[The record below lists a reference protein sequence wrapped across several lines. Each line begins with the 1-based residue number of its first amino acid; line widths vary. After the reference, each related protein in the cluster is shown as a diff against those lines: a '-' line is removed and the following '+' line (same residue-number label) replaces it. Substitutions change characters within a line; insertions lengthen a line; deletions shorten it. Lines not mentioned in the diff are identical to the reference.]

1 MRAKASLLP
10 FLRRCLYITVF
21 ATLVALAGISLLSP
35 QANAGATIPGGTVP
49 PGTLPPPGPA
59 GQGQVNVIHLAPFD
73 PVIANTAVDVCTEAG
88 TPVTGATNLHYLE
101 QSGYLTLPQGNYD
114 WKVMTPGCGSLI
126 VNLDP
131 FTLFDQAV
139 LSVLIIGDGVNQP
152 FDSVLIVQ
160 DRGLSLKKYL
170 PLIYKQP

>member
-1 MRAKASLLP
+1 MRAKPSLLP
-10 FLRRCLYITVF
+10 FLRRSLFITLF

-49 PGTLPPPGPA
+49 PGTLPPPGPS

-73 PVIANTAVDVCTEAG
+73 PVIANTAVDICTEAG

-101 QSGYLTLPQGNYD
+101 QSGYLLLPQGNYD
-114 WKVMTPGCGSLI
+114 WKVMTPGCSSLI
-126 VNLDP
+126 VNLEP

-160 DRGLSLKKYL
+160 DRGISLKKYF
-170 PLIYKQP
+170 PLIFNQP

>member
-1 MRAKASLLP
+1 
-10 FLRRCLYITVF
+10 
-21 ATLVALAGISLLSP
+21 
-35 QANAGATIPGGTVP
+35 
-49 PGTLPPPGPA
+49 
-59 GQGQVNVIHLAPFD
+59 
-73 PVIANTAVDVCTEAG
+73 
-88 TPVTGATNLHYLE
+88 
-101 QSGYLTLPQGNYD
+101 
-114 WKVMTPGCGSLI
+114 MTPGCGSLI

>member
-1 MRAKASLLP
+1 MRAKPSLPP
-10 FLRRCLYITVF
+10 FLRRSLFITLF
-21 ATLVALAGISLLSP
+21 AALVALAGISLISP

-49 PGTLPPPGPA
+49 PGTLPPPGPS

-73 PVIANTAVDVCTEAG
+73 PVIANTAVDICTEAG
-88 TPVTGATNLHYLE
+88 TPITGATNLQYLE
-101 QSGYLTLPQGNYD
+101 QSGYLLLPQGNYD
-114 WKVMTPGCGSLI
+114 WKVMTPGCSSLI
-126 VNLDP
+126 VNLEP

-160 DRGLSLKKYL
+160 DRGISLKKYL
-170 PLIYKQP
+170 PLIFNQP